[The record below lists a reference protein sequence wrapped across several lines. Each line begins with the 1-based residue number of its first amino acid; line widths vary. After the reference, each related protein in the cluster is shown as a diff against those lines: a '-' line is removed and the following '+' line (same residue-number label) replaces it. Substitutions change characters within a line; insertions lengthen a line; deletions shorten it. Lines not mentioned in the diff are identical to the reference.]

1 MSIPRP
7 FLALLLGVLA
17 FSASAFAQE
26 PRVGTNIGDKAPE
39 LVLQGIEGDQVRL
52 SDLEGQLVLV
62 DFWASWCGPC
72 RRENPNVVNAF
83 KKYRKA
89 KFKSADGFTI
99 ASVSLDRKQESW
111 EKAVK
116 QDQLDWDWHGSDLA
130 GWDSEAAALYG
141 VSSIPMS
148 FLVDENGI
156 IVAKNLRAWSCTS
169 RSTSTSSAS
178 DPCCQVNAGELTTG
192 SPVLSRVL
200 PRCRPPAWHGDWTWR
215 PKFATP

>member
-1 MSIPRP
+1 MKTIIKLSLSIM
-7 FLALLLGVLA
+7 ALGLLS
-17 FSASAFAQE
+17 SASNVTHHKVDEAEGIQFFEGSWEEALKESQE
-26 PRVGTNIGDKAPE
+26 TGKPIFLDAY
-39 LVLQGIEGDQVRL
+39 
-52 SDLEGQLVLV
+52 
-62 DFWASWCGPC
+62 ASWCGPC
-72 RRENPNVVNAF
+72 RRENPNVVNAY

-156 IVAKNLRAWSCTS
+156 IVAKNLR
-169 RSTSTSSAS
+169 
-178 DPCCQVNAGELTTG
+178 GMELHIQIDKH
-192 SPVLSRVL
+192 VARL
-200 PRCRPPAWHGDWTWR
+200 
-215 PKFATP
+215 